1 MLKVSISNWEQKF
14 KISGF
19 YFKKLTN

>member
-1 MLKVSISNWEQKF
+1 MLKVSISHWEQKF

-19 YFKKLTN
+19 YFENKKD